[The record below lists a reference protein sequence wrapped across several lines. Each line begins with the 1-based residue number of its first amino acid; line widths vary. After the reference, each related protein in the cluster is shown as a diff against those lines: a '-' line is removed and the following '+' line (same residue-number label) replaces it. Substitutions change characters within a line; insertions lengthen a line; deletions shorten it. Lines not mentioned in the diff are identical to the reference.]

1 MEVHW
6 KIQFF
11 GESIKK
17 QDVGRGLPKGGAW
30 TACRFKRGLGKKRN
44 AVFEG
49 GWYSKETMEDFKKW
63 GELSNGW
70 DDFEMGGWYPLW
82 TMYFKTA
89 I

>member
-6 KIQFF
+6 KIKFF
-11 GESIKK
+11 GEFIKK
-17 QDVGRGLPKGGAW
+17 QYVGRGLPKGRAW
-30 TACRFKRGLGKKRN
+30 TAYRFKRGLGKKRN

-70 DDFEMGGWYPLW
+70 DDTPLW